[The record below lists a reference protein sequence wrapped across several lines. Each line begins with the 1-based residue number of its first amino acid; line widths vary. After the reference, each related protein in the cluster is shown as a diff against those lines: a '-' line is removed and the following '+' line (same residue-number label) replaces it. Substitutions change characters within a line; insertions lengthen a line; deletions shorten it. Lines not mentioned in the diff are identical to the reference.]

1 MAPINKGNLQMCS
14 LFRLLIF
21 AFLQVFIKNI
31 ATYWQRES
39 SRYSLTL
46 DLVVLTPGLSH
57 FMLTGQFA
65 DIATQSVKSR
75 TVNLPT
81 ENYEKSGKD
90 YIISVHYT

>member
-1 MAPINKGNLQMCS
+1 MCS

-46 DLVVLTPGLSH
+46 DLHVVVELVLTPGLSH